1 MPQDKSVAAFLGMLR
16 HLQLMEDDVGPN
28 LKTEVCNHPTYTSLV
43 VKKLKPAL
51 NGLLSDVKAV
61 RDKRKKCEDIDIK
74 LCIESLEQ
82 CSKDMLKWILDNGEI
97 YKGNSLDFAAEADES
112 M

>member
-1 MPQDKSVAAFLGMLR
+1 MIIFL
-16 HLQLMEDDVGPN
+16 D
-28 LKTEVCNHPTYTSLV
+28 YY
-43 VKKLKPAL
+43 
-51 NGLLSDVKAV
+51 
-61 RDKRKKCEDIDIK
+61 IYDIK